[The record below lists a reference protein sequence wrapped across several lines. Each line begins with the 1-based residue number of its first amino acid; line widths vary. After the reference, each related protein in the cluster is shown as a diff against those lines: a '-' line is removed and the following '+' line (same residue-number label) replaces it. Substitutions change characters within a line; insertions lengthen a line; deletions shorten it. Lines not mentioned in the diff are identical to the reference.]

1 MKISMRIR
9 QTIRGRKKKSRHHPR
24 IPLHLNP
31 LHHWK
36 LKEVEAPEMKDSI
49 MESKEKMG
57 TFA

>member
-1 MKISMRIR
+1 M
-9 QTIRGRKKKSRHHPR
+9 HCHPR

-36 LKEVEAPEMKDSI
+36 VKEVEAPEMKDSI

-57 TFA
+57 TFALA